1 LRGLGERRFANQL
14 AWHVDRDGAGRLREF
29 NRPRRWQRYFREFA
43 AGRVWMPTKS
53 ALSGARH
60 TDVTGFGA
68 SEDHGD
74 GSALPRLVQSGNLSL
89 EIWSDVG

>member
-1 LRGLGERRFANQL
+1 MAPAVCVSSTGR
-14 AWHVDRDGAGRLREF
+14 AGDSGISAS
-29 NRPRRWQRYFREFA
+29 FA

-53 ALSGARH
+53 ALSGAQH

-74 GSALPRLVQSGNLSL
+74 GSALPMLVQSGNLSL